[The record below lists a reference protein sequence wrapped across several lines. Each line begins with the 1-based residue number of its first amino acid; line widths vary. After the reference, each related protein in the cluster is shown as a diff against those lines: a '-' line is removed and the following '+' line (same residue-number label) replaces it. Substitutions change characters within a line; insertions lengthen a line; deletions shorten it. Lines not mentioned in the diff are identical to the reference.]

1 MFKLTIQLYIEQIL
15 SGSKSYLAS
24 HPELGVPIGIFNYKD
39 EPDYESR
46 VKSIKKY
53 GSKGN
58 PVSRELAKLFGV
70 SEILPSYQM
79 SASELEA
86 SLEGLNK
93 IENKTGDINKL
104 IAKQEQQ

>member
-24 HPELGVPIGIFNYKD
+24 HPELGVPVGIFNYKD

-58 PVSRELAKLFGV
+58 PLSRELAKYYLDPD
-70 SEILPSYQM
+70 SICS
-79 SASELEA
+79 
-86 SLEGLNK
+86 
-93 IENKTGDINKL
+93 I
-104 IAKQEQQ
+104 